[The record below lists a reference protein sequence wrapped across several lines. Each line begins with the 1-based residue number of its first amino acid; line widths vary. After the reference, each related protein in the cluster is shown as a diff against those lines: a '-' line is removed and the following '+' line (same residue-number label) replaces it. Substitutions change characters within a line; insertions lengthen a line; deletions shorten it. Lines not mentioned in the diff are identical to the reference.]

1 MTSTPCLYN
10 VQEAQEFV
18 LTMELGQLAGRTSN
32 EGAAA
37 VKAGS
42 A

>member
-1 MTSTPCLYN
+1 M
-10 VQEAQEFV
+10 QEAQKSV
-18 LTMELGQLAGRTSN
+18 LTMLMRQLAGRTSN